1 MEFLLSF
8 LLGKAYRSV
17 DSYSRLKALSDT
29 KSQQSSEI
37 IPLDPLSNPLDAMLQ
52 FCFAIAIVTFFST
65 LYLGYSDGASALHVY
80 FAIGSACASAFLL
93 WLLFHSDS
101 RYFLDMKNRRIIYRF
116 TFFVKVIESV
126 LVSFSNIVSIELDA
140 NEVGRTAAGSW
151 MHYLVVV
158 KKDLTRVPI
167 SRSGYS
173 QSGLPE
179 SGQLIAKAIKCPY
192 RTGNRIEKLRIMGL

>member
-1 MEFLLSF
+1 
-8 LLGKAYRSV
+8 
-17 DSYSRLKALSDT
+17 
-29 KSQQSSEI
+29 
-37 IPLDPLSNPLDAMLQ
+37 
-52 FCFAIAIVTFFST
+52 
-65 LYLGYSDGASALHVY
+65 
-80 FAIGSACASAFLL
+80 
-93 WLLFHSDS
+93 
-101 RYFLDMKNRRIIYRF
+101 MKNRRIIYRF